1 MISQNYTQ
9 KNMKIV
15 TNFDK
20 EEGIFILPNI
30 IIGYKHEDRELIFM
44 FMFACWAFS
53 IVFAFK
59 QQLIAQIDF
68 Q

>member
-1 MISQNYTQ
+1 
-9 KNMKIV
+9 MKIV

-59 QQLIAQIDF
+59 
-68 Q
+68 